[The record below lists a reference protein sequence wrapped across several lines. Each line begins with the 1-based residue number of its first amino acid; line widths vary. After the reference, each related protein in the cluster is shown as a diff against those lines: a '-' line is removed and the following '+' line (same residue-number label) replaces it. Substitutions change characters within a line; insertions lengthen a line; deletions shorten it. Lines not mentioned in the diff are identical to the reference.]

1 MKKFIIKGLV
11 AGTALLIFSYAAL
24 YLVVMLFPNL
34 AEMYYDPMFSLDQDK
49 ALFYFLHPY
58 ILSFALAWFW
68 RRFKSLFH
76 GSFWWR
82 GIEMGL
88 VYGLVATLPS
98 MWIIFSSLTI
108 SPALVI
114 SWLIYGVF
122 QAMVVGIIFAKISP

>member
-1 MKKFIIKGLV
+1 MKNFFIKGLV

-24 YLVVMLFPNL
+24 YLLVALFPNL
-34 AEMYYDPMFSLDQDK
+34 AELYYDPMFSLDEDK
-49 ALFYFLHPY
+49 AVFYFLHPY

-88 VYGLVATLPS
+88 VYGLIATLPS
-98 MWIIFSSLTI
+98 MWIIFSSMAI
-108 SPALVI
+108 SPALVV
-114 SWLIYGVF
+114 SWLLYGVF
-122 QAMVVGIIFAKISP
+122 QAIVVGIIFAKISP